1 MHYLYHCKYLAYSTL
16 ISFSCGNQIQILQNP
31 LSITKFVIS
40 FSFFSNLLL
49 VRILCKVKRL
59 CDMYDI
65 LSNCLFWLVLLVK
78 TQKLNKN
85 SKNDKFFFTKNEAM
99 PAITILYQQKSNIR
113 KSEF

>member
-1 MHYLYHCKYLAYSTL
+1 
-16 ISFSCGNQIQILQNP
+16 
-31 LSITKFVIS
+31 
-40 FSFFSNLLL
+40 
-49 VRILCKVKRL
+49 
-59 CDMYDI
+59 MYDI
-65 LSNCLFWLVLLVK
+65 LSNCRFWLVLLVK

>member
-1 MHYLYHCKYLAYSTL
+1 
-16 ISFSCGNQIQILQNP
+16 
-31 LSITKFVIS
+31 
-40 FSFFSNLLL
+40 
-49 VRILCKVKRL
+49 
-59 CDMYDI
+59 MYDI

-85 SKNDKFFFTKNEAM
+85 SKNDEFFLLKTKKAM